1 MEPEVLMA
9 TAVRLAAGLE
19 AFAALAAY
27 ARIESESLDA
37 DPEMCARLRDVACE
51 LLGDADLPPGPVAA
65 QVVGMVRSFLRQ
77 AVDLVDDP
85 GRAGG
90 WEHLDPAL
98 LQGIGRLSGAVV
110 AAIAAAA
117 ASLDGLGARFASPD
131 ARFLDVGT
139 GTGWIAIAVAHAFP
153 AVQVV
158 GIDVFDAP
166 LALARTNV
174 ESEGLGARI
183 ELRVADIATMDDV
196 DAFDAM
202 WLPLPF
208 LPHAVVPAALA
219 VARRALRPGGWVLPG
234 LFAGPDEPLAQ
245 RLVDLRTVRG
255 GGYPWP
261 AEELIEQIATAGFT
275 DVSEIPRTWPAP
287 VRLFAGRAPSP

>member
-27 ARIESESLDA
+27 ARIESELLDA
-37 DPEMCARLRDVACE
+37 DPEIRERLRDVACE

-65 QVVGMVRSFLRQ
+65 QVVGMARSFLRQ

-85 GRAGG
+85 GRSGG

-98 LQGIGRLSGAVV
+98 LQGIGRLSGSVV
-110 AAIAAAA
+110 AAISAAAE
-117 ASLDGLGARFASPD
+117 SFDGLGARFASPD

-139 GTGWIAIAVAHAFP
+139 GTGWLAIAVAQAFP
-153 AVQVV
+153 AMRVV
-158 GIDVFDAP
+158 GLDLFDAP
-166 LALARTNV
+166 LELARTNV
-174 ESEGLGARI
+174 ESVGLSARI
-183 ELRVADIATMDDV
+183 ELRAADICTIDDI
-196 DAFDAM
+196 DAFDAI

-208 LPHAVVPAALA
+208 LPRAVVPTALA

-261 AEELIEQIATAGFT
+261 AAELTEEIAAAGFS
-275 DVSEIPRTWPAP
+275 DIGELRRTWAAP
-287 VRLFAGRAPSP
+287 IRLFAGRSQ